1 MRLRDYSEKE
11 YWRFHDCIKK
21 KIFEVAWLFCKWKK
35 NIFATFFERNSAESQ
50 KRFIKKL
57 DRLQLFL
64 ENILKVP
71 KEVFQEIRLVA
82 TFFGK
87 YLAESHKRFI
97 KKLDRL
103 QLCFEDI
110 LAESPE
116 RYYKKLDR
124 LQLFLKKIRQSAR
137 RDL

>member
-1 MRLRDYSEKE
+1 MIVLRKIYLRLRDYFVNE
-11 YWRFHDCIKK
+11 
-21 KIFEVAWLFCKWKK
+21 KK
-35 NIFATFFERNSAESQ
+35 NIVAIFVEKNFAESQ
-50 KRFIKKL
+50 KRFLKKL

-82 TFFGK
+82 TFLGK
-87 YLAESHKRFI
+87 NLAESHKRFI

>member
-1 MRLRDYSEKE
+1 M
-11 YWRFHDCIKK
+11 K
-21 KIFEVAWLFCKWKK
+21 KIYIC
-35 NIFATFFERNSAESQ
+35 N
-50 KRFIKKL
+50 FIKKL

-87 YLAESHKRFI
+87 NLAESHKRFI

-103 QLCFEDI
+103 QLCFVDI
-110 LAESPE
+110 LTESPE

-124 LQLFLKKIRQSAR
+124 LQLFLVSTDLTYNKKLSRHIISF
-137 RDL
+137 